1 MNATS
6 QPGTNASIEVTI
18 CVYAIIKR
26 GYFGKLFPESQ
37 MVGCKCQGS
46 WSTAKVFSKMHKC
59 VQVFQP
65 CGLFYV
71 SVLWQMIIAYH
82 PHAARVFAERIF
94 CIFIMHRGW
103 NDLSVCRNYRSMT

>member
-59 VQVFQP
+59 VQVFLP
-65 CGLFYV
+65 TLRPI
-71 SVLWQMIIAYH
+71 L
-82 PHAARVFAERIF
+82 RVRSLANDNRISSA
-94 CIFIMHRGW
+94 CCSR
-103 NDLSVCRNYRSMT
+103 VC